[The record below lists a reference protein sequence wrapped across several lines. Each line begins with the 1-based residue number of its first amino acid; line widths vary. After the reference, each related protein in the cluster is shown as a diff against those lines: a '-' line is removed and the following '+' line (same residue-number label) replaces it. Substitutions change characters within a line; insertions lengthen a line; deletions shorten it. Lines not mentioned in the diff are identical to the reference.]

1 MAFLTNHCAITTIE
15 CPPLKM
21 EKKFI
26 FLPGDMELDI
36 DDTSC
41 PSNKTSNRRYA
52 ILTFPIVDIIFTSSQ
67 NMID

>member
-1 MAFLTNHCAITTIE
+1 
-15 CPPLKM
+15 M

-26 FLPGDMELDI
+26 FLPGDMELNI

-41 PSNKTSNRRYA
+41 PSNKTSNWRYA
-52 ILTFPIVDIIFTSSQ
+52 ILTFPIVDIILITNSQ

>member
-1 MAFLTNHCAITTIE
+1 
-15 CPPLKM
+15 M

-36 DDTSC
+36 DDMSC
-41 PSNKTSNRRYA
+41 SSNKTSNRRYA